1 MNTIEIRKLTISKNY
16 ENDCFFIDG
25 IPLHEYFTKWY
36 EELGLGEIPKPL
48 AQADDLAVTWTASFD
63 NDGDA
68 RFMRWLLEKE
78 KLNLPILSCPDD
90 LDFSCIVIVAEVEKT
105 EHHVYWKRIGKV
117 NHSIEKLEEEKE
129 HGIVFVDTY
138 FDEDWKKYADAAF
151 MQVNSIEWR
160 EWISTHWSE
169 ELFRRRINY
178 TYHCYQNDR
187 NIDWIY
193 DCDWCFDR
201 KQYEALV
208 SSCHPRCWI
217 VENTENPRT

>member
-1 MNTIEIRKLTISKNY
+1 MNTIEIRKLTISQNY
-16 ENDCFFIDG
+16 ENDCFVIDG
-25 IPLHEYFTKWY
+25 IPLHEYFTKWHK
-36 EELGLGEIPKPL
+36 ELDLGEIPKPL

-105 EHHVYWKRIGKV
+105 ENHVFWKRIGIV
-117 NHSIEKLEEEKE
+117 NHSIDKLEEAKE

-138 FDEDWKKYADAAF
+138 TDEDWEKYVDAAF
-151 MQVNSIEWR
+151 MQVESYEWR
-160 EWISTHWSE
+160 EWISANWSE
-169 ELFRRRINY
+169 ELFHRHINY
-178 TYHCYQNDR
+178 TYPCYQDDR

-193 DCDWCFDR
+193 DCNWCFDR
-201 KQYEALV
+201 KQYDALV
-208 SSCHPRCWI
+208 SDCDPRWCLD
-217 VENTENPRT
+217 NSKSL

>member
-1 MNTIEIRKLTISKNY
+1 MNTIELKKIITSQKY
-16 ENDCFFIDG
+16 ENDSFVIDG
-25 IPLHEYFTKWY
+25 KPLYEYLTKWY
-36 EELGLGEIPKPL
+36 EELRLGQIQKSL
-48 AQADDLAVTWTASFD
+48 AHFDDLVVTWTASFD

-68 RFMRWLLEKE
+68 RFMRWLLKKD

-105 EHHVYWKRIGKV
+105 VDHVYWKRIGRV

-138 FDEDWKKYADAAF
+138 SDEDWKKFADAAF
-151 MQVNSIEWR
+151 MRVNSAEWR

-178 TYHCYQNDR
+178 TYHCYQDDR

-201 KQYEALV
+201 IEYELLV
-208 SSCHPRCWI
+208 SSCYPRWCMD
-217 VENTENPRT
+217 NNG